1 MSVMEKI
8 RSSTDSTWMRAI
20 LIIIG
25 LVFVFWGVGAGAGM
39 QTTQAVALV
48 NGTRITDTQLQRLMR
63 DQVNAMGQTSLDE
76 DQMATLSKQVLE
88 QLITDEVLLQ
98 EAYDAGIEISDEEI
112 QRYILEIDAF
122 KDAEGAFS
130 PEIYGRALKRL
141 GYTKARFEEQSR
153 EEMMRGKLR
162 EVVASGVVVTT
173 AEVRDLYNRSA
184 TQVELGFVRIQ
195 DSEIAGRVQVT
206 DAEIDAFLA
215 GSADQVQAAY
225 EADKARLYSQPRR
238 IGLHRI
244 LMRKGH
250 AGVADADVLA
260 RMEEVRAKAV
270 AGEDFAALARVW
282 SEDMTAEGGGDA
294 GTVPEPAM
302 EPRLA
307 SAAIAAG
314 VGGLSTV
321 VETDNA
327 YVLIR
332 VDEILEA
339 AVTPIEEVKRD
350 IARSIIAKGR
360 ANEQATALAESIL
373 AAWKAEGL
381 APAALVEES
390 GLRVQSAGPFSPSES
405 FIPGLGVAPALVQ
418 AVQQQAT
425 TGVLPVVYPVEGG
438 RVVAAVTAWSGADAE
453 RFEAIA
459 QLVRMQLLQ
468 QKQQEVLDQWE
479 GQLVAG
485 AKVERLLRN

>member
-20 LIIIG
+20 LVIIG

-39 QTTQAVALV
+39 QTTQAVAMV
-48 NGTRITDTQLQRLMR
+48 NGKRITDTELQRVMR
-63 DQVNAMGQTSLDE
+63 DQVNAMGRSSLDE
-76 DQMATLSKQVLE
+76 DQITTLTTQVLE
-88 QLITDEVLLQ
+88 QLIADEVLLQ
-98 EAYDAGIEISDEEI
+98 ESYKAGIEVSDEEI

-122 KDAEGAFS
+122 QDDKGKFS

-141 GYTKARFEEQSR
+141 GYTKARFEEQTR

-162 EVVASGVVVTT
+162 EVVAAGVVVTT

-184 TQVELGFVRIQ
+184 TQVELEFVRVQ
-195 DSEIAGRVQVT
+195 DSDIASRVIV
-206 DAEIDAFLA
+206 EESEVDAFLA
-215 GSADQVQAAY
+215 ASADQVQAAY
-225 EADKARLYSQPRR
+225 DADKARLYSQPRR

-270 AGEDFAALARVW
+270 AGEDFASLARTW
-282 SEDMTAEGGGDA
+282 SEDLTAEGGGDA
-294 GTVPEPAM
+294 GTVPEPTM

-314 VGGLSTV
+314 AGGISTV

-327 YVLIR
+327 FVLIR

-339 AVTPIEEVKRD
+339 AVIPIDDVKRD
-350 IARSIIAKGR
+350 IARQIISRSR
-360 ANEQATALAESIL
+360 AQEQATQL
-373 AAWKAEGL
+373 AASLLQAWTTEGQ
-381 APAALVEES
+381 APVALIEQS
-390 GLRVQSAGPFSPSES
+390 GLRLQTAGPFSPTES

-418 AVQQQAT
+418 AVQQQAS
-425 TGVLPVVYPVEGG
+425 TGVLSAVFPVEGG
-438 RVVAAVTAWSGADAE
+438 RVVAAISAWSGADE
-453 RFEAIA
+453 GQFEAIA

-468 QKQQEVLDQWE
+468 QKQQEVIDQWQ

-485 AKVERLLRN
+485 AKVEQLLRN